1 MTRFCNTSLHIAFEF
16 CGGEQNYYAY
26 AKCCKQHG
34 TKSMFMHLLRF
45 PFGRSAIRMGN
56 SVNNIV
62 VELMRILPGYL
73 GLRRCPLLSTFAD
86 DALLLLLRR
95 ISLAQL
101 PPC

>member
-1 MTRFCNTSLHIAFEF
+1 
-16 CGGEQNYYAY
+16 
-26 AKCCKQHG
+26 
-34 TKSMFMHLLRF
+34 
-45 PFGRSAIRMGN
+45 MGN